1 MLPCDYGKGGQKAVR
16 MWRVWRALPVL
27 VLLLAPTSPATAA
40 STDIVITTSYPWV
53 IAEQGKRITFTLEIV
68 NNGQSYREL
77 DLQVAEGPA
86 DWQPLLRDAGY
97 TIRRV
102 MLGPGKSQSLEFQA
116 EPPAAAKTGDYA
128 FVIEAADANGTA
140 LASLRLQVTLNEQ
153 TSRGLNLGAQYPNL
167 RGRAGNAF
175 SYKLDLQ
182 NNATEDRTISLAADV
197 PEGWEAVFKPAY
209 ESKQVSTVRVK
220 AGESQ
225 GIDLELTPPQ
235 RVEAGEYAIRVQ
247 AAAGSDRDELTLQA
261 VVLGDYK
268 LSLSTPSGQ
277 LDAKAQL
284 DAESNVALLVRNT
297 GASTLQGITL
307 SATKPEGWQV
317 TFSPDKI
324 ATLAPGQQQ
333 EVSAVLKPGA
343 RALAGDYMLDITA
356 ATGQVSDSKG
366 LRVTVETPTSWGLAG
381 IGTIVFVLGG
391 LGLLFARL
399 SRR

>member
-1 MLPCDYGKGGQKAVR
+1 MR
-16 MWRVWRALPVL
+16 RWRVWRVLPVL
-27 VLLLAPTSPATAA
+27 ALLLLASMSPAMAA
-40 STDIVITTSYPWV
+40 PTDVVISTSYPWV
-53 IAEQGKRITFTLEIV
+53 IAEKGKRVTFTLEIV
-68 NNGQSYREL
+68 NNGQSYREC
-77 DLQVAEGPA
+77 DLRVAQGPA
-86 DWQPLLRDAGY
+86 DWQPLFKDAGY

-102 MLGPGKSQSLEFQA
+102 MLGPGKSQDLEFQTQ
-116 EPPAAAKTGDYA
+116 PPADAKAGDYE
-128 FVIEAADANGTA
+128 FVIEAVDPSGAT
-140 LASLRLQVTLNEQ
+140 LSSLRLQVTLSEQ
-153 TSRGLNLGAQYPNL
+153 ASKGLKLSAQYPNL

-182 NNATEDRTISLAADV
+182 NNSTEDRTISLTAET

-209 ESKQVSTVRVK
+209 ETKQVSTVRVK

-247 AAAGSDRDELTLQA
+247 ASAGGDRDELTLQA

-268 LSLSTPSGQ
+268 ISLTTPSGQ
-277 LDAKAQL
+277 LDAKAKL
-284 DAESNVALLVRNT
+284 DAESTVALLVKNT

-307 SATKPEGWQV
+307 SASKPEGWQV
-317 TFSPDKI
+317 SFQPERI

-333 EVSAVLKPGA
+333 EVSAVLKPGS

-356 ATGQVSDSKG
+356 STGQVSDSKG
-366 LRVTVETPTSWGLAG
+366 LRITVETPTSWGLAG
-381 IGTIVFVLGG
+381 VGTIVFVLGG